1 MEVTDIPKV
10 VAGVNANF
18 VSTAAKGALVM
29 AGEYVDL
36 DSLQDAAAASGADI
50 WPTECGVQRAVRA
63 VSKKWWCSFGYDY
76 VLGAIRTRL
85 Q

>member
-1 MEVTDIPKV
+1 V

-29 AGEYVDL
+29 VGEYVDL

-63 VSKKWWCSFGYDY
+63 VSKSG
-76 VLGAIRTRL
+76 GAPLVMITCWVPFVRGFSRH
-85 Q
+85 